1 MASPVRLPEANF
13 DYGNHISLSWAFNKL
28 SMLFLSQARLAHTR
42 ATQKDRQ
49 HPNHTLRGARAS
61 RAPTTTVPMG
71 RALRARPIGT
81 VVFPLVCG
89 LDVGGLF
96 VWHVCGLALPGS
108 DDFRMILG

>member
-61 RAPTTTVPMG
+61 RAPTTVPMG
-71 RALRARPIGT
+71 RALGS
-81 VVFPLVCG
+81 VVLPFVCG
-89 LDVGGLF
+89 TNVG
-96 VWHVCGLALPGS
+96 AL
-108 DDFRMILG
+108 

>member
-13 DYGNHISLSWAFNKL
+13 DYGNHISVSWAFNKL

-49 HPNHTLRGARAS
+49 HPNHTLRGRALRARATNSTDGARAS
-61 RAPTTTVPMG
+61 RAPTTVPMR
-71 RALRARPIGT
+71 RAHRARPIGT

-89 LDVGGLF
+89 LDVGGLL
-96 VWHVCGLALPGS
+96 CGICVG
-108 DDFRMILG
+108 